1 MSPELLDASM
11 DVANAQTA
19 LAARREPRADR
30 PLSQRDP
37 IHRSPRA
44 QARMAEADWIGAI
57 NRQAQANVERDWRR
71 SEPRASTVPAWL
83 SALGLYCCGVITGAM
98 TVIFVAGWL

>member
-1 MSPELLDASM
+1 MSPELLRAGIDA
-11 DVANAQTA
+11 ANAQTI

-37 IHRSPRA
+37 IRRSPRA

-57 NRQAQANVERDWRR
+57 NRQAQANVERNWRR
-71 SEPRASTVPAWL
+71 AEPQVSTVPAWL
-83 SALGLYCCGVITGAM
+83 SALGIYSAGVTTGAM
-98 TVIFVAGWL
+98 TVLMVAGWL